1 MKCISHQGV
10 TSFYDC
16 SLVEAYLLSL
26 GFCQGAK
33 TSKNIAQDPDAE
45 V

>member
-26 GFCQGAK
+26 GFSMGAN
-33 TSKNIAQDPDAE
+33 TSKNLVKHLDTE